1 MRARKAIASLL
12 VLLASLAYGV
22 ARWIDPSSAPAQRSE
37 ARPADPPR
45 LPAPPPQAPAAER
58 SANPAVGKLHDAE
71 LEAQVGRV
79 IAAVDATGKPPAGVA
94 QGGRRGGPKGLFD
107 NADGRLPRKPRGYY
121 MESDV
126 WPRGPGGRGAIRLVF
141 GKEGEVYFT
150 ADHYR
155 SFTRLR

>member
-1 MRARKAIASLL
+1 M
-12 VLLASLAYGV
+12 
-22 ARWIDPSSAPAQRSE
+22 
-37 ARPADPPR
+37 
-45 LPAPPPQAPAAER
+45 
-58 SANPAVGKLHDAE
+58 
-71 LEAQVGRV
+71 GRV